1 MAWRWQPWASHA
13 LAVARHR
20 GGLPLPDRLR
30 GGAPARLGRP
40 GALPRHVAAGFG
52 LSLLLLLQST
62 ELARCVRH
70 ATVDAG
76 LARSQII
83 HWFGFA
89 AAAPAATFSAMPVA
103 IALAALMPFAAAP
116 VVAAAGALG
125 AVLALAATVIRP
137 QC

>member
-1 MAWRWQPWASHA
+1 
-13 LAVARHR
+13 
-20 GGLPLPDRLR
+20 
-30 GGAPARLGRP
+30 
-40 GALPRHVAAGFG
+40 
-52 LSLLLLLQST
+52 
-62 ELARCVRH
+62 VRH

-89 AAAPAATFSAMPVA
+89 AAALAATFSAMPVV

-116 VVAAAGALG
+116 VVAAAGTLG

-137 QC
+137 RR